1 MKKLCILLLLAC
13 SFSVYAQ
20 NREPIGI
27 DFFTKVK
34 SFSNLKER
42 DGKIFFVLR
51 QPNLESDGYDSDL
64 YQLVGGEV
72 VRLTSSK
79 NVSDYFFLND
89 AIVFQN
95 IREEEDRSARRKGEE
110 LTVYQM
116 LTVGYQEAVEWKRL
130 PYSVREI
137 KLIDENRF
145 FFTATYKVNEELN
158 DGDGGRY
165 RIFDELPFWSNGR
178 GDVSGQR
185 TLLYYYD
192 NGHIRPLS
200 DTLDMVS
207 GLELS
212 PDNRHLIYTHK
223 SYKSKS
229 PQNNRLISLD
239 TKSLEKKEWDPVNNA
254 SYSQAQFISNNEL
267 ILLVSRNL
275 EIGQENSRIY
285 KLDIH
290 TGNNQE
296 IYDCEI
302 YSVGNSIGSD
312 VKGSGRNRMSADK
325 DGVRYISTVVD
336 QAPLIHVNYKDSKNR
351 ITFLSPEKISISDY
365 LPYKDG
371 FLATAMLEQQGDELY
386 FIDKKGVLSPLTSVN
401 RDIFAKHRVIAP
413 VEIKFTNEAG
423 MELNGYVLPPVN
435 YEKGKKYPTILDIH
449 GGPKTAYGTVF
460 FHEMQYWANLGYAVI
475 YTNPRGSSGRGNE
488 FADLCGKY
496 GSIDYSDLMAFT
508 DAAIA
513 QADFIDERRMGVTG
527 GSYGGFMTNWI
538 IGHTDRFKAA
548 ASQRS
553 IASWISFSN
562 TADIGHTFIKSNI
575 GANVWENSQLLWD
588 QSPLKYADRVKTPTL
603 FIHSDQDYR
612 CWLVEGLQMYYALQ
626 YFEVP
631 SRIVIFEGENHELS
645 RSGKP
650 KNRIKRL
657 AEITR
662 WFEKYL

>member
-1 MKKLCILLLLAC
+1 MKKLCIVLFLVC

-42 DGKIFFVLR
+42 DGKIFFTLR
-51 QPNLESDGYDSDL
+51 QPNLQRDGYETDL
-64 YQLVGGEV
+64 YQLIDGKV
-72 VRLTSSK
+72 VRLTSAK
-79 NVSDYFFLND
+79 NVSDYFFVND
-89 AIVFQN
+89 AIVFQS
-95 IREEEDRSARRKGEE
+95 IREEEDREMRRRGGE

-116 LTVGYQEAVEWKRL
+116 LTVGYQEANEWKRL
-130 PYSVREI
+130 PYSVRDI
-137 KLIDENRF
+137 KLIDEDRF
-145 FFTATYKVNEELN
+145 FFTASYTINEELN
-158 DGDGGRY
+158 DGGGGRY

-178 GDVSGQR
+178 GDVNGSR

-192 NGHIRPLS
+192 NGQIRSLS
-200 DTLDMVS
+200 DTLDVVS

-212 PDNRHLIYTHK
+212 PDNRYLIYTHR
-223 SYKSKS
+223 SYTTKS
-229 PQNNRLISLD
+229 PQNSQLILLD
-239 TKSLEKKEWDPVNNA
+239 TKSFEKKVLNPVNNA
-254 SYSQAQFISNNEL
+254 SYSQMQFINNSE
-267 ILLVSRNL
+267 IIVLVNRNL

-285 KLDIH
+285 RLDVH
-290 TGNNQE
+290 TGSNQE
-296 IYDCEI
+296 IYDCDI
-302 YSVGNSIGSD
+302 YSVGNSLGSD
-312 VKGSGRNRMSADK
+312 VKGSGRNRMSVDK
-325 DGVRYISTVVD
+325 DGIRYISTVVD
-336 QAPLIHVNYKDSKNR
+336 QAPLIHVNFKDGGNR
-351 ITFLSPEKISISDY
+351 VTLLSPEKISISDY

-371 FLATAMLEQQGDELY
+371 FLVTAMVDQHGDELY

-401 RDIFAKHRVIAP
+401 KEMFARHQVVNPI
-413 VEIKFTNEAG
+413 EIKFTNKDG
-423 MELNGYVLPPVN
+423 MALNGYVLPPAN
-435 YEKGKKYPTILDIH
+435 YETGKKYPTILNIH
-449 GGPKTAYGTVF
+449 GGPKTAYGTIF
-460 FHEMQYWANLGYAVI
+460 FHEMQYWANKGYAVI
-475 YTNPRGSSGRGNE
+475 FTNPRGSSGRGND
-488 FADLCGKY
+488 FGDLCGKY
-496 GSIDYSDLMAFT
+496 GSIDYSDIMAFV

-513 QADFIDERRMGVTG
+513 QISFIDENRMGVTG

-538 IGHTDRFKAA
+538 IGHTTRFKAA

-562 TADIGHTFIKSNI
+562 TSDIGHTFIKSNI
-575 GANVWENSQLLWD
+575 GADVWQDYQLLWD
-588 QSPLKYADRVKTPTL
+588 QSPLKYADQAKTPTL

-631 SRIVIFEGENHELS
+631 TRMVIFEGENHELS

-657 AEITR
+657 DEITK